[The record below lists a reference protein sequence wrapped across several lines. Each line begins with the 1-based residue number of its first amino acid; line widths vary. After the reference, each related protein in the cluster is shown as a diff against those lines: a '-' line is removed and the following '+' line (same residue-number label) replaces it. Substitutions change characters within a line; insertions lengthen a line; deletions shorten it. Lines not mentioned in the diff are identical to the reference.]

1 VAHVRHDII
10 LNQDTC
16 YCEEHQGERT

>member
-10 LNQDTC
+10 LNKDSC
-16 YCEEHQGERT
+16 FCEEHQGGRA

>member
-10 LNQDTC
+10 LNQDSC
-16 YCEEHQGERT
+16 FCEEHQGGRA